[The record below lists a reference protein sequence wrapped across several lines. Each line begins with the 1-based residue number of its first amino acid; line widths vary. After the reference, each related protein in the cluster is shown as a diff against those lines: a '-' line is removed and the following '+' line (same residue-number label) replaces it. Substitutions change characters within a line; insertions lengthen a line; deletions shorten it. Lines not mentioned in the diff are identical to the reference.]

1 MRQGILLVGQ
11 NGDGQKPGVVV
22 VVVGVVFFK
31 VKYKTIKVVTTT
43 GGGVQEEAEFT
54 TT

>member
-11 NGDGQKPGVVV
+11 NGDGHKLGVV
-22 VVVGVVFFK
+22 VVVGVYFFK

-43 GGGVQEEAEFT
+43 GGGGQEEAEFT